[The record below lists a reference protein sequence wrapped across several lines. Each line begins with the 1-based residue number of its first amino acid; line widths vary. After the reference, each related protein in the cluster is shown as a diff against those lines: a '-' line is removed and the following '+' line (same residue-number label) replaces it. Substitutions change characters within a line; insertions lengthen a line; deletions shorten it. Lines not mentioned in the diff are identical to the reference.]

1 MLERNHTVMI
11 YNMYINNEVKMRC
24 KSEDIKD
31 LKENI
36 KETKTILLTQFY
48 QVALLMIY
56 LSLSM
61 S

>member
-1 MLERNHTVMI
+1 
-11 YNMYINNEVKMRC
+11 MYINNEVKMRC

-56 LSLSM
+56 LSLSSHNCNHIFM
-61 S
+61 